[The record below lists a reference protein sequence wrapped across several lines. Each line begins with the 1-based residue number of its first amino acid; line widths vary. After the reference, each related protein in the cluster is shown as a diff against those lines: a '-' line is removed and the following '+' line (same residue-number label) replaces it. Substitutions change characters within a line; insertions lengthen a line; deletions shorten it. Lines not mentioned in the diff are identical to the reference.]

1 MEDLDKKSYKPPKG
15 VQSNAK
21 RGLEMRERYGRGG
34 LSTQEAGRQGI
45 RSGVARARDL
55 ANGKSL
61 SLQTIRRMRAFFE
74 RHERNKDSRTESGE
88 PGAGAIAWLL
98 WGGDAGRRWAN
109 GVLRQEGVLK
119 FSHEGPRDIREHSSD
134 SEDIFF
140 QDDAYSDSENTDLTE
155 GDAVVSNAGGMTDS
169 FQLHCEVAKVH
180 DELGLVF
187 GWAIICKEMGQPY
200 FDLQGDHIPEHSM
213 LKAATNFAKGAR
225 VAREMHVSGDR
236 GTVVFMLPFTGEIAK
251 SLGIQ
256 SPDRTGLIIGMAP
269 DDDMLEK
276 FKTGELRGFSIGGK
290 RLKDVPA

>member
-1 MEDLDKKSYKPPKG
+1 MDDVGKKSYKPPKG

-21 RGLEMRERYGRGG
+21 RGLEMREKYGRGG

-55 ANGKSL
+55 ANGKNL
-61 SLQTIRRMRAFFE
+61 SLATVRRMRAFFE

-88 PGAGAIAWLL
+88 PGAGMIAWLL

-109 GVLRQEGVLK
+109 GVLRREGVLK
-119 FSHEGPRDIREHSSD
+119 SDDDVFDKDYANEESDWTALIEDDI
-134 SEDIFF
+134 
-140 QDDAYSDSENTDLTE
+140 
-155 GDAVVSNAGGMTDS
+155 VVSTNDEMTNS
-169 FQLHCEVAKVH
+169 FQLNCEVAKVH

-200 FDLQGDHIPEHSM
+200 FDLQGDHIPEQSM

-269 DDDMLEK
+269 DAEMLEK
-276 FKTGELRGFSIGGK
+276 FKSGELRGFSIGGK
-290 RLKDVPA
+290 RIKDIPA

>member
-1 MEDLDKKSYKPPKG
+1 MDKKSFKPPKG

-61 SLQTIRRMRAFFE
+61 SLATIRRMRAFFE

-88 PGAGAIAWLL
+88 PGAGMIAWLL

-109 GVLRQEGVLK
+109 GVLRREGVLK
-119 FSHEGPRDIREHSSD
+119 FCHEGPRDVRQAPGDPDDFFTKDAANKESD
-134 SEDIFF
+134 W
-140 QDDAYSDSENTDLTE
+140 TDLIE
-155 GDAVVSNAGGMTDS
+155 DGIVVSTTDGMTDS
-169 FQLHCEVAKVH
+169 FQLNCEVAKVH

-200 FDLQGDHIPEHSM
+200 FDLQGDHIPEQSM

-236 GTVVFMLPFTGEIAK
+236 GTVVFMLPFTEEIAK

-256 SPDRTGLIIGMAP
+256 DPDRTGLIIGMAP
-269 DDDMLEK
+269 DAEMLEK
-276 FKTGELRGFSIGGK
+276 FKSGELRGFSIGGK
-290 RLKDVPA
+290 RIKDVPA

>member
-1 MEDLDKKSYKPPKG
+1 MNDVSKKSFKPPKG

-61 SLQTIRRMRAFFE
+61 SLATIRRMRAFFE

-88 PGAGAIAWLL
+88 PGAGMIAWLL

-109 GVLRQEGVLK
+109 GVLRREGVLK
-119 FSHEGPRDIREHSSD
+119 SD
-134 SEDIFF
+134 DDIFGKDCANEESDWTTLVE
-140 QDDAYSDSENTDLTE
+140 DDKVAATADE
-155 GDAVVSNAGGMTDS
+155 MTDS
-169 FQLHCEVAKVH
+169 FQLNCKVAKVH
-180 DELGLVF
+180 EELGLVF

-200 FDLQGDHIPEHSM
+200 FDLQGDHIPELSM
-213 LKAATNFAKGAR
+213 LKATTKFAKGAR
-225 VAREMHVSGDR
+225 VAREMHVAGDR
-236 GTVVFMLPFTGEIAK
+236 GTVVFMLPFTEEIAK

-256 SPDRTGLIIGMAP
+256 NPDRTGLIIGMAP
-269 DDDMLEK
+269 DSRMLEK
-276 FKTGELRGFSIGGK
+276 FKSGELQGFSIGGK
-290 RLKDVPA
+290 RIKDTPA